1 MHERPELHERI
12 LEWCA
17 RQKETSLAVE
27 REQRLPALGLEVL
40 NVLGLIKDEVFPLL
54 SLEC

>member
-12 LEWCA
+12 LKWCA
-17 RQKETSLAVE
+17 RQKEAPLAVE
-27 REQRLPALGLEVL
+27 CEQRLPALGLEVL
-40 NVLGLIKDEVFPLL
+40 NVLGLIEDEVFPLL